1 MMLLKQV
8 ADLFDHIG
16 RSGKSH
22 GDMPSKKRTSFWAS
36 RLVREYE
43 KRVAAPFSDWL
54 VLPKQAVTSR
64 HSAQI
69 RGV

>member
-22 GDMPSKKRTSFWAS
+22 GDTSSKQKDK
-36 RLVREYE
+36 L
-43 KRVAAPFSDWL
+43 L
-54 VLPKQAVTSR
+54 
-64 HSAQI
+64 
-69 RGV
+69 GV